1 MMLEQLK
8 LILKDALIDEND
20 VEQHRQ
26 CLQYKTNDGV
36 VLSLCK
42 DTLTEEQINLLDIF
56 LTPMQKQSVND
67 TEFFWQTLLTTGN
80 MMSSYQPSPSST
92 YRFIHFYI
100 NGNLQDKVD
109 FSEAIESLFQSEA
122 ILVWIAQNEGVIVEY
137 LTNEDLDA
145 EVESLVDTIMTD
157 FFVKLSIFEGSI
169 FTNLEDAKQIFDWE
183 KSAFLLGRRVLPKLA
198 VIRKEQLIPYLLTYE
213 VSKMTNTMLLN
224 SISHLLEDKELLKT
238 IKVFFESNLNT
249 TLASK
254 KLFMHRNSLQ
264 YRIDKFIERTGI
276 DIKEFQQAAAIYML
290 IALDE
295 TAKG

>member
-1 MMLEQLK
+1 MLEQLR
-8 LILKDALIDEND
+8 LILKDALIEEND
-20 VEQHRQ
+20 VGQHRQ
-26 CLQYKTNDGV
+26 CLQYKTNEGV

-42 DTLTEEQINLLDIF
+42 DNLTKEQINLLDIF
-56 LTPMQKQSVND
+56 LTPIQKQTVND
-67 TEFFWQTLLTTGN
+67 AELFWQTLLATGN
-80 MMSSYQPSPSST
+80 MSSYQSPPSST

-109 FSEAIESLFQSEA
+109 FSEAIESLFQSEV
-122 ILVWIAQNEGVIVEY
+122 ILVWIAQNEGVIVETF
-137 LTNEDLDA
+137 TNEGLED

-157 FFVKLSIFEGSI
+157 FFVKMSIFEGST
-169 FTNLEDAKQIFDWE
+169 FTDLKDAKRIYDWE
-183 KSAFLLGRRVLPKLA
+183 KSAFILGRKVLPKLA
-198 VIRKEQLIPYLLTYE
+198 VIRKEKLIPYLLTYE
-213 VSKMTNTMLLN
+213 VSKMTNKMLLD

-249 TLASK
+249 TLAAK

-295 TAKG
+295 TSKK